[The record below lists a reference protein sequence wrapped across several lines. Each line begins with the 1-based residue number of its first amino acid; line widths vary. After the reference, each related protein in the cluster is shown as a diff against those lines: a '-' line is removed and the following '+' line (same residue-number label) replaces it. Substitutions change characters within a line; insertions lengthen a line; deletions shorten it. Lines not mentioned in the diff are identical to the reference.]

1 MHISALLNLLRVK
14 NTLIKRHRKAIT
26 PVLATIILIAITL
39 IAGVAIAGFV
49 FGLFGT
55 SANSPAV
62 GFVTSDVDHA
72 VAGKGATTWDVDCIP
87 KTNSW
92 LQFKNSGGGPTS
104 MVSLKL
110 SYNGKTISAN
120 IITAGGCTISAQG
133 TVYATF
139 DDFGTAA
146 QFNANAGDTFSGTA
160 TLSNGAT
167 VPFSGTFT

>member
-14 NTLIKRHRKAIT
+14 STLIKRHRKAIT

-62 GFVTSDVDHA
+62 GFVTSDVDHVTA
-72 VAGKGATTWDVDCIP
+72 AGGQGTWDATCAPSKGGD
-87 KTNSW
+87 SW

-104 MVSLKL
+104 LVSMKL
-110 SYNGKTISAN
+110 SYNGATIPAN
-120 IITAGGCTISAQG
+120 FLASCT
-133 TVYATF
+133 V
-139 DDFGTAA
+139 AA
-146 QFNANAGDTFSGTA
+146 QATIFVQFSELKSAGPAANAGDTFSGSA

-167 VPFSGTFT
+167 VPFSGTFI